1 MTISKT
7 AERATDIRTTTDRSA
22 DAHIQRA
29 LEEAARTREAMLAG
43 LPDFPDDLVI
53 EDQRL
58 SIECILDEVRSALTR
73 LQNGSYGTCPGC
85 LAKIPMERLEL
96 RPWAAFCVRCA
107 GR

>member
-7 AERATDIRTTTDRSA
+7 SERSTDIHTSVDRTA

-29 LEEAARTREAMLAG
+29 LEDASRTREAMLAG
-43 LPDFPDDLVI
+43 LPDSADDLVV
-53 EDQRL
+53 EAQRL
-58 SIECILDEVRSALTR
+58 SIECILDEVRTALRR
-73 LQNGSYGTCPGC
+73 LESGAYGTCLGC
-85 LAKIPMERLEL
+85 TAQIPTERLEL